1 MKAKDILS
9 LIPDKLFDDLSAT
22 TDVDYKVKKLNG
34 RVVFTLLMYSL
45 LTQREPT
52 LRVIEQVFNSFKFKR
67 LAGLDDEQS
76 VRHSSIS
83 ERITN
88 IDYRYFEAIYRHC
101 VSHYKSNLP
110 KSSKLIRFDSTLVS
124 LSCKLID
131 IGFRS
136 GGCQE
141 KVKQLKFTVGYSDV
155 PEIANFYHEPR
166 FNSENVALFD
176 TIMEHDTEVGQ
187 IILVDGGLQARNA
200 FDAMTDNGKLF
211 ITKTV
216 PKYAS
221 KPYQEHEIPVSSRT
235 DIKIIKD
242 HTVWLFNRRP
252 KRSKHPYR
260 IIHALV
266 KNQTEEIAF
275 LTNNHELKAIE
286 VADLYQ
292 KRWDIE
298 VFFKFLKHELNLK
311 HFLNRSINGIQVI
324 LYTILTLSVLVYQ
337 YKKANNLGSKVA
349 KLRLAFEFEEEL
361 IKHIVIL
368 SGGDPNKINPKEH
381 FF

>member
-349 KLRLAFEFEEEL
+349 KLRLAFEFEE
-361 IKHIVIL
+361 
-368 SGGDPNKINPKEH
+368 
-381 FF
+381 